1 MITNRAGFKMVR
13 FETGSM
19 NKEGENGDNTE
30 QNPDMA
36 DGTTDVP

>member
-1 MITNRAGFKMVR
+1 MITNRAGFKRDR

-30 QNPDMA
+30 
-36 DGTTDVP
+36 